1 MFSGG
6 LSMAGGRMG
15 RACREEKTMINQWS
29 DKYSHGRAGSAV
41 PGKAPKGRYMG
52 PVLVILVMA
61 LLVLGIF
68 GGRAIAYQATSEK
81 TFISRML
88 TECDE
93 ALDSVKSLSRSG
105 GSESAAILGKIRA
118 NIHAVDAINA
128 VSNSITGGGGY
139 YVEPVVFTRL
149 YGVIDSYSNNLKL
162 GNVTI
167 ENLNDL
173 TLGLEALKEELA
185 TLR

>member
-1 MFSGG
+1 
-6 LSMAGGRMG
+6 MG

-29 DKYSHGRAGSAV
+29 DKYSHGRVGSAV

>member
-1 MFSGG
+1 
-6 LSMAGGRMG
+6 MG

-41 PGKAPKGRYMG
+41 PGKAPTGRYMG

-81 TFISRML
+81 MFISRML